1 MRGMELSFAAL
12 NLAALRFT
20 TSVEAINHQLEGG
33 PGYKS
38 TCSSSP
44 YPFFLQPLALYSMTP
59 HEAFLCAKYWEVY
72 NLNKKGIILYYH

>member
-1 MRGMELSFAAL
+1 MELSFAAL

-44 YPFFLQPLALYSMTP
+44 YPFFPA
-59 HEAFLCAKYWEVY
+59 AFGSL
-72 NLNKKGIILYYH
+72 LNDTV